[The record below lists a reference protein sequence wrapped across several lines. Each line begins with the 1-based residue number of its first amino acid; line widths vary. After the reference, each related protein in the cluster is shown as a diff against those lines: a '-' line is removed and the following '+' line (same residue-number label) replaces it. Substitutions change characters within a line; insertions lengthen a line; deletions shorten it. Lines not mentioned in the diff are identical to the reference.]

1 MQNKYI
7 CDFYVNN
14 IRTKEEVIANDSFSA
29 RKLVQARYP
38 NSKITW
44 IGSPKLTKQL
54 FKLYINN

>member
-29 RKLVQARYP
+29 RKLVQTRYP

-44 IGSPKLTKQL
+44 IGSPKLTK
-54 FKLYINN
+54 